1 MQTYST
7 VLCIIFIIITG
18 FVLLKFVH
26 WIFSI
31 IIVPILLGIFLYYV
45 FTSKTKTTTHPSR
58 YINSLPD
65 YYILTLRY
73 MWGLWDSSD
82 IPSKYLKNQEKNQEI
97 LKGSNKITHGKKD
110 IEDLVLKYSEEF
122 DNEFSNIY
130 NSIKRNVCK
139 ADLGRYLLIYYYGG
153 VYLDNDVD
161 IKTTFSM
168 SDLKNH
174 KNGVW
179 YTEGVVDVKVLD
191 PRQEKIPNRY
201 ANYIIAS
208 LYPGNKILL
217 DIIKESCKRIKAL
230 KDSVNWTD
238 NDIVWSTG
246 PDVVTTILTHTKD
259 KNFIIYDKQKS
270 DKILVHKCE
279 GTWRKNKDK
288 YT

>member
-1 MQTYST
+1 MQTYLT
-7 VLCIIFIIITG
+7 VFCIIFIIITG
-18 FVLLKFVH
+18 LVLLKFVH
-26 WIFSI
+26 WIFTI
-31 IIVPILLGIFLYYV
+31 IVVPILLAIFLYYL
-45 FTSKTKTTTHPSR
+45 FASETNTQTHPSR
-58 YINSLPD
+58 YINSSD
-65 YYILTLRY
+65 YYSLTLRY

-161 IKTTFSM
+161 IKTSFSM
-168 SDLKNH
+168 TDLKNH

-179 YTEGVVDVKVLD
+179 YTENVVNVKKLD
-191 PRQEKIPNRY
+191 PREEKIPNRY

-208 LYPGNKILL
+208 LYPRNQILL
-217 DIIKESCKRIKAL
+217 DIIKESSKRIKTL

-238 NDIVWSTG
+238 NDILWSTG
-246 PDVVTTILTHTKD
+246 PDVVTTILSHTKH
-259 KNFIIYDKQKS
+259 NNYIIYNKQKS
-270 DKILVHKCE
+270 DKILIHKAE
-279 GTWRKNKDK
+279 GTWRKEKDK
-288 YT
+288 

>member
-1 MQTYST
+1 MQTYLT

-18 FVLLKFVH
+18 LVLLKFVH

-31 IIVPILLGIFLYYV
+31 IVVPILLGIFLYYIV
-45 FTSKTKTTTHPSR
+45 TTKSKTKTSPSR
-58 YINSLPD
+58 YINSS
-65 YYILTLRY
+65 YYTLTLRY

-82 IPSKYLKNQEKNQEI
+82 IPSKYLKNQEKNQNI
-97 LKGSNKITHGKKD
+97 LKGSNKITHEKKD

-122 DNEFSNIY
+122 DSEFSNIY
-130 NSIKRNVCK
+130 NSLKRNVCK

-161 IKTTFSM
+161 IKTAFSM

-179 YTEGVVDVKVLD
+179 YTEDIVDVKVLD
-191 PRQEKIPNRY
+191 PREEKLPNRY

-208 LYPGNKILL
+208 LYPRNPILL
-217 DIIKESCKRIKAL
+217 DIIKESSKRIKTL
-230 KDSVNWTD
+230 KDPENWTD

-246 PDVVTTILTHTKD
+246 PDVVTTVLTHTKYS
-259 KNFIIYDKQKS
+259 NFIIYDKQKS
-270 DKILVHKCE
+270 DKILIHNCE
-279 GTWRKNKDK
+279 GTWRKKQR
-288 YT
+288 